1 MADAKVIV
9 IERSDSEAR
18 ALQTLLRFLDLE
30 PLHVHDLAELRR
42 LPQCESQECTAVIVG
57 RDTVAGAGPELVT
70 QLRAMPQPLP
80 VIYLSND
87 GLPKI
92 AESSGDLAWFH
103 LDLPVKQRRLSAVLH
118 QAQNVRNGHPTQ
130 PGTHRFRP
138 SGTSRPMRDVHRL
151 IEQVAPFDTNVLILG
166 ESGTGKEMVARHI
179 HELSGRSG
187 HPFVPV
193 NCGAIP
199 ADLLESELFGHE
211 KGAFTGALSTRLG
224 RFEFAEGG
232 TLFLDEIGDMSL
244 QMQVKLLRVLQER
257 TFERVGSNRT
267 IRCNV
272 RIIAATHR
280 DLEGAIAAGRFR
292 EDLYYRLNVFPVQM
306 PPLRE
311 RLEDLPVLIEH
322 LVQRQGQIAGRH
334 VRLDKE
340 AMNCLARN
348 PWPGNVRELAN
359 LLERLA
365 ILYPEQTVTA
375 TDLPERYRG
384 KGTTAWFGGGV
395 RIVPPARATAKA
407 ASASPALLE
416 ELLEVGDTDLA
427 DLEFVPA
434 AGLAGTTDFAGTAGL
449 AGTADF
455 ADTAD
460 FEDMGA
466 FAQSAGYPDAQV
478 FAAAAQLAAAAELTK
493 RAELKAAPELAIRA
507 QSGVAELG
515 FELPRGGLDLKDH
528 LSAIEIGLIRKAL
541 AEAGGT
547 VAEAAR
553 LLGMRR
559 TTLVEKLRK
568 YRLSA

>member
-9 IERSDSEAR
+9 IEPSDLEAR
-18 ALQTLLRFLDLE
+18 NLQTLLRFLDLE
-30 PLHVHDLAELRR
+30 PVHVHDLAEL
-42 LPQCESQECTAVIVG
+42 SQSPHSSSLDCLAVIVG
-57 RDTVAGAGPELVT
+57 KDTVAEFGEELVK

-92 AESSGDLAWFH
+92 SESSGDLAWFH
-103 LDLPVKQRRLSAVLH
+103 MELPVKQRRLSAVLN

-130 PGTHRFRP
+130 PGAHHFRP

-211 KGAFTGALSTRLG
+211 KGAFTGALTTRLG

-257 TFERVGSNRT
+257 TFERVGSNKT

-280 DLEGAIAAGRFR
+280 DLDAAITAGRFR
-292 EDLYYRLNVFPVQM
+292 EDLFYRLNVFPVQM
-306 PPLRE
+306 PPLRD
-311 RLEDLPVLIEH
+311 RLEDLPVLIDH

-334 VRLDKE
+334 IRLDKE

-365 ILYPEQTVTA
+365 ILYPEQTITA
-375 TDLPERYRG
+375 SDLPERYRG
-384 KGTTAWFGGGV
+384 TGAVGWFGSGV
-395 RIVPPARATAKA
+395 RIAPMA
-407 ASASPALLE
+407 ASAPGTASALLE
-416 ELLEVGDTDLA
+416 QLLEAGESVNDDTED
-427 DLEFVPA
+427 D
-434 AGLAGTTDFAGTAGL
+434 
-449 AGTADF
+449 
-455 ADTAD
+455 DT
-460 FEDMGA
+460 
-466 FAQSAGYPDAQV
+466 SAVEAVIEQTEY
-478 FAAAAQLAAAAELTK
+478 AAAAGSMGL
-493 RAELKAAPELAIRA
+493 
-507 QSGVAELG
+507 
-515 FELPRGGLDLKDH
+515 ELPRGGIDLKDH

-541 AEAGGT
+541 EEADGT
-547 VAEAAR
+547 VAGAAR
-553 LLGMRR
+553 LLRMRR

>member
-1 MADAKVIV
+1 MVDAKVIV
-9 IERSDSEAR
+9 IEPSDSQARSLEA
-18 ALQTLLRFLDLE
+18 LLRFLDLE
-30 PLHVHDLAELRR
+30 PLRVLDLKDLSRSSDAARHDWL
-42 LPQCESQECTAVIVG
+42 AVIVG
-57 RDTVAGAGPELVT
+57 AETIEVQGAQLVA
-70 QLRAMPQPLP
+70 QLRDMAQPLP
-80 VIYLSND
+80 LIYLSSD

-92 AESSGDLAWFH
+92 AESSGDLAWLH
-103 LDLPVKQRRLSAVLH
+103 LELPVKQRRLSAVLN
-118 QAQNVRNGHPTQ
+118 QAQNLRNGHPTQ

-138 SGTSRPMRDVHRL
+138 SGTSRAMRDVHRL

-166 ESGTGKEMVARHI
+166 ESGTGKEMVARHV
-179 HELSGRSG
+179 HELSHRAG

-257 TFERVGSNRT
+257 SFERVGSNRT

-280 DLEGAIAAGRFR
+280 DLDAAIIAGRFR
-292 EDLYYRLNVFPVQM
+292 EDLFYRLNVFPVQM
-306 PPLRE
+306 PPLRD

-322 LVQRQGQIAGRH
+322 LVQRQGQGAGRH
-334 VRLDKE
+334 IRLDKE

-348 PWPGNVRELAN
+348 HWPGNVRELAN

-365 ILYPEQTVTA
+365 ILFPAQTISA
-375 TDLPERYRG
+375 EDLPERYRST
-384 KGTTAWFGGGV
+384 GTGGWFGSGV
-395 RIVPPARATAKA
+395 RIVPPAQDADAVPSVAPVARVEESFERLDATERLETAEC
-407 ASASPALLE
+407 AL
-416 ELLEVGDTDLA
+416 
-427 DLEFVPA
+427 
-434 AGLAGTTDFAGTAGL
+434 
-449 AGTADF
+449 
-455 ADTAD
+455 
-460 FEDMGA
+460 
-466 FAQSAGYPDAQV
+466 
-478 FAAAAQLAAAAELTK
+478 K
-493 RAELKAAPELAIRA
+493 
-507 QSGVAELG
+507 SGG
-515 FELPRGGLDLKDH
+515 IDLKDH
-528 LSAIEIGLIRKAL
+528 LSAIEIGLIRQAL
-541 AEAGGT
+541 AEADGT

-553 LLGMRR
+553 LLKIRR

>member
-1 MADAKVIV
+1 M
-9 IERSDSEAR
+9 EPSDSQARTLEAV
-18 ALQTLLRFLDLE
+18 LKFLDLS
-30 PLHVHDLAELRR
+30 PVRFHDLAELGRKTEGAHDW
-42 LPQCESQECTAVIVG
+42 LALIVG
-57 RDTVAGAGPELVT
+57 AETIAREGPELVAR
-70 QLRAMPQPLP
+70 LRALAQPFP

-92 AESSGDLAWFH
+92 AESSGDLAWLH
-103 LDLPVKQRRLSAVLH
+103 LELPVKQRRLSAVLN
-118 QAQNVRNGHPTQ
+118 QAQNVRHGHPTQ

-138 SGTSRPMRDVHRL
+138 SGTSVAMRGIHRL
-151 IEQVAPFDTNVLILG
+151 VEQVAPFDTNVLILG
-166 ESGTGKEMVARHI
+166 ESGTGKEMVARHV

-211 KGAFTGALSTRLG
+211 KGAFTGALSTRVG

-257 TFERVGSNRT
+257 SFERVGSNRT
-267 IRCNV
+267 LTCNV

-280 DLEGAIAAGRFR
+280 DLDAAILAGRFR

-311 RLEDLPVLIEH
+311 RLDDLPILIEH
-322 LVQRQGQIAGRH
+322 LVRRQGQITGRRI
-334 VRLDKE
+334 RLDKE

-348 PWPGNVRELAN
+348 RWPGNVRELAN

-365 ILYPEQTVTA
+365 ILFPEQTVTA
-375 TDLPERYRG
+375 ADLPDRYRHAAAIG
-384 KGTTAWFGGGV
+384 WFGSGV
-395 RIVPPARATAKA
+395 RVAPA
-407 ASASPALLE
+407 ASATLLD
-416 ELLEVGDTDLA
+416 ELLDDGDVGAVHTGAVHTGAVHTGAVHTGAEEAALA
-427 DLEFVPA
+427 DA
-434 AGLAGTTDFAGTAGL
+434 ADVTGH
-449 AGTADF
+449 
-455 ADTAD
+455 
-460 FEDMGA
+460 
-466 FAQSAGYPDAQV
+466 
-478 FAAAAQLAAAAELTK
+478 
-493 RAELKAAPELAIRA
+493 
-507 QSGVAELG
+507 
-515 FELPRGGLDLKDH
+515 ELPRGGLDLKDH
-528 LSAIEIGLIRKAL
+528 LSAIEIGLIRRAL
-541 AEAGGT
+541 LEADGT

-553 LLGMRR
+553 LLRMRR